1 MQSVSQVWLHHLN
14 KKSIGNKFYQA
25 IHALDRRGHLLRV
38 YTQNIDA
45 MEKTAGM
52 LSYGVPDTGSLG
64 HPDCPRC
71 VPLLGRLDQMTCTLC
86 HTVASSSAFL
96 DELAQDGFPVC
107 VRCTSHTTSGH
118 RGIWRPNLVVSDQKQ
133 PTLELVLSED
143 EKLVDVLLAV
153 GIQEDTYDNIGDFIA
168 QLSQAV
174 HSRTRDGKLTSILI
188 SSEAPTPERLGM
200 MGLFQVC
207 LKLDLQNF
215 FAGLVEVAYQEAVVD
230 SNSNTMLISRYAN
243 QDEDCP
249 EGKLFLSLPPWHFP
263 SP

>member
-1 MQSVSQVWLHHLN
+1 
-14 KKSIGNKFYQA
+14 FYQA

-52 LSYGVPDTGSLG
+52 LSYGVPDTDRLG

-86 HTVASSSAFL
+86 HTVVSSSAFL

-107 VRCTSHTTSGH
+107 VRCTSHTTSRH
-118 RGIWRPNLVVSDQKQ
+118 RGIWRPNVVVSDQKQ

-153 GIQEDTYDNIGDFIA
+153 GVWQDTHDNLSGFIA

-174 HSRTRDGKLTSILI
+174 QSRARDRKLTSILI
-188 SSEAPTPERLGM
+188 NSEAPAPERPEML
-200 MGLFQVC
+200 GLFQVC
-207 LKLDLQNF
+207 LELDLQNF
-215 FAGLVEVAYQEAVVD
+215 FASIVEVAYQEAVVD

-243 QDEDCP
+243 EDEDCP
-249 EGKLFLSLPPWHFP
+249 ERELFLSLPPWHFP